1 MASLKNTLC
10 GVTLALGMVSAPA
23 VFADAGGLRTQ
34 GKQLQLQQQKVAKV
48 KQLVAKVKQVQQAQQ
63 KKIVVK
69 QIQQK
74 QVQKQA
80 KQMLQQQK

>member
-1 MASLKNTLC
+1 MASLKHTLC
-10 GVTLALGMVSAPA
+10 GVTLALGMAAAPA
-23 VFADAGGLRTQ
+23 VFADAGGLRAQ
-34 GKQLQLQQQKVAKV
+34 GQQQLQQRKVVKV
-48 KQLVAKVKQVQQAQQ
+48 KQIIAKVKQVKQAQQ